1 LSLGDHD
8 GRIVISSFCEKYD
21 EECGRTLPHLQF
33 FDEIYAFDMEFNFQ
47 KLIEVPP
54 KVNAIE
60 WLNKGDYN
68 KFLAANE
75 KCIKLYSIK

>member
-1 LSLGDHD
+1 M
-8 GRIVISSFCEKYD
+8 
-21 EECGRTLPHLQF
+21 QF